1 MDVFDDVNDKLFAFN
16 ELFCDIVDKHA
27 PVKKIKIRGRP
38 LPYVTDEI
46 RHLMKAREDWRKI
59 ARKTNDPCAWSVY
72 KNLKREVKRE
82 IRAAERE
89 FVMEQIKN
97 NKNNTNSIWKTIR
110 SCIPNKSKTQ
120 STYSKDEKT
129 VANEFN
135 SFFADVGDVTVK
147 KIKDLASKFNF
158 ELSNNP
164 FIPRKWRPMLKRSMH
179 GWHVISA
186 LRNGS

>member
-1 MDVFDDVNDKLFAFN
+1 
-16 ELFCDIVDKHA
+16 
-27 PVKKIKIRGRP
+27 
-38 LPYVTDEI
+38 
-46 RHLMKAREDWRKI
+46 MKGREDWRKI
-59 ARKTNDPCAWSVY
+59 AQKTNDPCAWSVY
-72 KNLKREVKRE
+72 KNLKCKVKRE

-97 NKNNTNSIWKTIR
+97 NKNNTNSIWKTIL

-120 STYSKDEKT
+120 RTYSKDEKT

-158 ELSNNP
+158 ELNNNP
-164 FIPRKWRPMLKRSMH
+164 FIPRTFPLLEQFTFNPK
-179 GWHVISA
+179 SA
-186 LRNGS
+186 NKYNTLLTQ